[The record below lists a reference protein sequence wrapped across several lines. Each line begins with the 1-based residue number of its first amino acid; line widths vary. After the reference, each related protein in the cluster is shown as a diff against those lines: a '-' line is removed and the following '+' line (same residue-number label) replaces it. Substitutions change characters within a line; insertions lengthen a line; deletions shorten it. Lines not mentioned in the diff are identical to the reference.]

1 MKTGIWAIALVLGVG
16 ASAADAQ
23 VQTRANT
30 PKNPPPD
37 LWCMD
42 TSSGNS
48 AWQVC
53 SAYTFEQCMASRY
66 SHVETCYLN
75 PRYDPRF
82 QRR

>member
-1 MKTGIWAIALVLGVG
+1 MKTWMFATVLT
-16 ASAADAQ
+16 ASAFVASGLAAQ
-23 VQTRANT
+23 QRTYSLS
-30 PKNPPPD
+30 NPPAD

-53 SAYTFEQCMASRY
+53 SAYTYEQCMASRY
-66 SHVETCYLN
+66 SHVDRCYLN

>member
-1 MKTGIWAIALVLGVG
+1 MKTWIFAAVIAGGSLA
-16 ASAADAQ
+16 ASGLSAQ
-23 VQTRANT
+23 QRGFS
-30 PKNPPPD
+30 PSNPPPD

-66 SHVETCYLN
+66 SHTDRCYLN